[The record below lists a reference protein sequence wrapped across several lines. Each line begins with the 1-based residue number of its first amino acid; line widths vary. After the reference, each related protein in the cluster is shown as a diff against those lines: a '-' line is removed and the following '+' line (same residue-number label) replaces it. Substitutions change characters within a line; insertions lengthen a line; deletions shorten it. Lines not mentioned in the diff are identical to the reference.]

1 MGTREKEVEKR
12 EERDKEE
19 REKGKG
25 EKYFSE
31 KKLLGVSFLLTVSLW
46 EFDLRKNRIAWLR
59 LHLAI

>member
-19 REKGKG
+19 RQKGKG

-31 KKLLGVSFLLTVSLW
+31 RKVTGGILPSYCVFMGV
-46 EFDLRKNRIAWLR
+46 
-59 LHLAI
+59 